1 MPHDETIAPDSAL
14 ARLAESGRL
23 AEVVDVASPVRAE
36 LDAAA
41 RRYTRPL
48 HVRVSGRPG
57 SGRDTC
63 VRALGARLAVS
74 AARDGASDDDADL
87 WVHVLTGPARQAD
100 RDVLDT
106 LPTDRTLVL
115 LGKSDTHR
123 DRQVA
128 DAVAAECAEGIGRPV
143 HPVSALLACADV
155 TEAELDLLRRM
166 SATGETVPVMSGGFL
181 AAGGDDER
189 STRTSLLRGLDRAGI
204 GIALDLLAR
213 EPGGTDPADNDPAE
227 INRELW
233 ARSGFDDL
241 IPAIRGCMEPVRQWR
256 LIELRARLEGVAARG
271 PDRDAVEH
279 LLQQAYRPAT
289 EVA

>member
-1 MPHDETIAPDSAL
+1 MPHDETTAQDSAL

-23 AEVVDVASPVRAE
+23 AEVVDVASPVRAD

-87 WVHVLTGPARQAD
+87 WVHVLTGPARHAD

-155 TEAELDLLRRM
+155 TEAELTLLRRM
-166 SATGETVPVMSGGFL
+166 SATGESVPVMSGGFL
-181 AAGGDDER
+181 AVGADDER
-189 STRTSLLRGLDRAGI
+189 STRASLLRGLDRAGI

-213 EPGGTDPADNDPAE
+213 EPDAGTDYDPAE
-227 INRELW
+227 INGALW

-241 IPAIRGCMEPVRQWR
+241 IPVIRGCMEPVRQWR
-256 LIELRARLEGVAARG
+256 LVELRARLEIVAARG
-271 PDRDAVEH
+271 RDRDAVEH
-279 LLQQAYRPAT
+279 LLQQAHRPAT